1 MENLS
6 LETLKEPSSSNGLNS
21 RRHTVSIH
29 RDKEFGKVPPS
40 TQAAIEKVVETVT
53 RMGGEMKTHV
63 KDNGG
68 TSILLHL
75 SSW

>member
-1 MENLS
+1 MENLN

-29 RDKEFGKVPPS
+29 HDNEFSKVPPS

-68 TSILLHL
+68 TSPSL
-75 SSW
+75 SIAN